1 MGLTVE
7 TFKGIDTI
15 STSNDQGGF
24 DISEINGKFNLTVDN
39 NELYDLGED
48 FMTSVELTKSEL
60 EQIITVA
67 IAHFGLDVA

>member
-7 TFKGIDTI
+7 TFKGINMIT
-15 STSNDQGGF
+15 TSNDKGGF
-24 DISEINGKFNLTVDN
+24 DISETNGKFNLTVDN
-39 NELYDLGED
+39 NELYDLGEN

-67 IAHFGLDVA
+67 IAHFGLDVV